1 MQFSM
6 IRPAVYPQQFMPS
19 PTFALDYGEGELAVL
34 PPHTKVVVTGNNR
47 TRSVLVGLQGV
58 VKKSVGLGGWHWLV
72 LTNGVEVKLQRNAL
86 SVIEGPSK
94 DPEKLSKRSPVG
106 SSHIQFS
113 TRPQHKLTVDI
124 GKLGA
129 VSLWRYWRHYKL
141 DGKNVPPKAQ
151 LIEAVER
158 HFVSQKLD
166 EFQVI
171 SDFIR
176 AAKRLRQ
183 LGRQI
188 QGPKA

>member
-1 MQFSM
+1 MKYRM
-6 IRPAVYPQQFMPS
+6 IRPAVYPQRFMSS

-86 SVIEGPSK
+86 SVIEAPTREQEDHCKSL
-94 DPEKLSKRSPVG
+94 LSG
-106 SSHIQFS
+106 SSHLQFT
-113 TRPQHKLTVDI
+113 TRPQQKLTVDI

-129 VSLWRYWRHYKL
+129 VSLWRYWRHFKL
-141 DGKNVPPKAQ
+141 DGKNVPSSKAQ

-158 HFVSQKLD
+158 HFISQNLD
-166 EFQVI
+166 ESQVI
-171 SDFIR
+171 ADFLH

-183 LGRQI
+183 SVHGH
-188 QGPKA
+188 PY